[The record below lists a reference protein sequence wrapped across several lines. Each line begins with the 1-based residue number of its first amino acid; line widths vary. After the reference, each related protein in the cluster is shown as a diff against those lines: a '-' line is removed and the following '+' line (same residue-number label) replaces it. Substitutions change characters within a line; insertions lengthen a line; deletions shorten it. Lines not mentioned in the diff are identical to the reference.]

1 MKNARKILPLII
13 PVFILVTL
21 FVSFYE
27 GHFVCANAQSHT
39 LADIKANDINI
50 PENDENASVSGE
62 NTPSTATSGKFTG
75 KNLQYFEIKSP
86 VSVYKEAEKVYIAE
100 PNLLIIYENDTYK
113 TIELSEFDVK
123 HIEKCGNLM
132 LILSHDNLYAV
143 DLTVNELLPAPLFE
157 KVNAF
162 SVNNDTI
169 IVNIANKVIFAKLDE
184 NGASFNEYT
193 PKCETDLVGN
203 ASALF
208 LCGTESSETYY
219 YSNSSTIRLISNRTT
234 TKVSDRYSNVK
245 QIKSVG
251 DEVYFSTES
260 AVYRINAN
268 TYGDA
273 ELVFLSETLGITKL
287 KDFFI
292 SDNLMLLCDV
302 EGDRV
307 IEYDLN
313 AKALTE
319 FEISFT
325 KISLPDSFSFSLNV
339 EPCYVVVTEGTEL
352 YDINLE
358 KSLFLNYFVFNGYFL
373 QKTES
378 RYLVIKQTDDYY
390 LISGEKIALVL
401 KTDYDLLNY
410 DLQDEGNKKM
420 LISNDLRA
428 FLLPD
433 LNDSLVAFNLKS
445 KDEVTVLKT
454 ISVGGVSFALV
465 KDGENVG
472 FIPESYLV
480 ESFYTPTENKNFTT
494 ATTSY
499 KPTAVFADDK
509 LSKKQDELGR
519 YSTVL
524 VYSEKDG
531 VCYVSYGNGKFGYIS
546 KTELTKKGYLTDRI
560 VLAVTLF
567 LVAATVTAIYL
578 ENKYLYTK

>member
-27 GHFVCANAQSHT
+27 GLFVCANAQGYT
-39 LADIKANDINI
+39 LTDIKANDINA
-50 PENDENASVSGE
+50 PEENENASDSDEKGAITENSGQ
-62 NTPSTATSGKFTG
+62 FTG
-75 KNLQYFEIKSP
+75 KNLQYFELKSP
-86 VSVYKEAEKVYIAE
+86 VSVYREDEKVYIAQPE
-100 PNLLIIYENDTYK
+100 LLIIYENDTYK

-132 LILSHDNLYAV
+132 LILSNNNLYAV

-162 SVNNDTI
+162 SVNNDTVI
-169 IVNIANKVIFAKLDE
+169 LNIENKVIFAKLDE
-184 NGASFNEYT
+184 SGTSFTEYT
-193 PKCETDLVGN
+193 PKCETELVGN
-203 ASALF
+203 ASALY
-208 LCGTESSETYY
+208 LYNTQESETYY
-219 YSNSSTIRLISNRTT
+219 YSNGNMIRLISNRTT
-234 TKVSDRYSNVK
+234 TIVSDRHSNVR
-245 QIKSVG
+245 QIKRVG
-251 DEVYFSTES
+251 DEVYFSTEA
-260 AVYRINAN
+260 AVYKINAN
-268 TYGDA
+268 TYDT
-273 ELVFLSETLGITKL
+273 EIVFLSETLNITKL

-292 SDNLMLLCDV
+292 SDNLMLLCDE

-313 AKALTE
+313 AKALTG

-325 KISLPDSFSFSLNV
+325 KIPLPENFSFSLNV
-339 EPCYVVVTEGTEL
+339 EPCYVVVTQGTEL
-352 YDINLE
+352 YDINLK
-358 KSLFLNYFVFNGYFL
+358 KSLSSNYFVFNGYFL

-401 KTDYDLLNY
+401 KTDYDLLSY
-410 DLQDEGNKKM
+410 DMQDEGNKTM

-433 LNDSLVAFNLKS
+433 LNDSLIAFNLNA

-454 ISVGGVSFALV
+454 INVGGVLFALV
-465 KDGENVG
+465 KNGENVG

-480 ESFYTPTENKNFTT
+480 ESFYSPTENKNFTT

-499 KPTAVFADDK
+499 KPTTVFADDK
-509 LSKKQDELGR
+509 LTEKQDVLGK

-531 VCYVSYGNGKFGYIS
+531 VCYVSYGNGKFGYIP
-546 KTELTKKGYLTDRI
+546 KTALTKKGYLTDRI
-560 VLAVTLF
+560 VAAVTLF
-567 LVAATVTAIYL
+567 LIAATVTAIYL